1 MNCVEF
7 LDVLFACAK
16 LGAILQPLNWR
27 LSPAELGALLADAEP
42 SVLVFGP
49 EFRAQVDTV
58 RARASFVKHWLCLA
72 EPGPGHVLVRVA
84 EDGYSGIGE
93 GWLEEV
99 DVIEAR
105 ARFLAHGAGAQAWRH
120 VGDGYTL
127 LPPYEP
133 STDVH

>member
-1 MNCVEF
+1 MSQEPAIGDYIVL
-7 LDVLFACAK
+7 LDADSDDA
-16 LGAILQPLNWR
+16 GEPPIL
-27 LSPAELGALLADAEP
+27 
-42 SVLVFGP
+42 
-49 EFRAQVDTV
+49 
-58 RARASFVKHWLCLA
+58 
-72 EPGPGHVLVRVA
+72 LVRVA